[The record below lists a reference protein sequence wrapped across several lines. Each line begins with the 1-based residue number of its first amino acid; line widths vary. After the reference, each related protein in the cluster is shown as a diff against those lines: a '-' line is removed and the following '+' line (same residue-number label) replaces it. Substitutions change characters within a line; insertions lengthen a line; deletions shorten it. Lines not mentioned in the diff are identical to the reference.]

1 MIKNFACS
9 TKKIRLHRVMKVME
23 YCAVVRA
30 CIALGLSMTS
40 MAFAVAPANDLY
52 ANRTVV
58 TGSSYTITT
67 SNVDATTQSGENTL
81 NGEFGSTI
89 WWQWTAPS
97 SGWVNFNTYGSEVD
111 TVMRVT
117 RTPEVTGSLFGLND
131 DETSGFGESSLTFQV
146 TSGQVLYICIG
157 GYSDDQGT
165 VVFNIRTGA
174 QAQPEVWISAASFS
188 PTSVIVTN
196 TAQTSVFSAT
206 IAGTQ
211 GTKGSIDIT
220 SLIRSS
226 NGAAI
231 DLVTVPGNNFT
242 VGTTAA
248 TRTIQVPRYIA
259 PGGLEPTVTV
269 ETEDGNV
276 YEWGNARSGLPY
288 LMTMPTL
295 TVSNTGLTDTI
306 APVLSAFSI
315 SSRNVNVNSNA
326 VTLQVSMTVTD
337 TRSGVAEV
345 GVYLLHPSSD
355 MFREI
360 NVSRT
365 AGTITNGTWTGS
377 VIVPK
382 EYPTEL
388 YDVYIELTDQA
399 RNFSSYG
406 EQGAN
411 LMPGG
416 DVLIQINGGGP
427 YWLWAYEFME
437 DSQVD
442 LNADLNQDGVDH
454 LTCYAFGLDP
464 FSTAIPS
471 DLPIIT
477 VNTAGRLE
485 MEYFRRM
492 GATGVTYMPQ
502 FSENIK
508 EWSDFTG
515 TETVLSSDFPGWNIV
530 TLEDAAPNV
539 TGRARF
545 ARMKLT
551 YLDP

>member
-1 MIKNFACS
+1 
-9 TKKIRLHRVMKVME
+9 MKVME